1 MQAKGRFVEN
11 DITPPGAAGCTL
23 VSLTARPDGGLDYIA
38 LRPAET
44 PGQYTYTH
52 FYSADSGKEWTEN
65 TMDWQESFG
74 EKRQIEKVTVTPEG
88 EYFVM
93 LTEQTEDGMGA
104 VAYARVAAD
113 GTAVPVQ
120 PEGLSAQGGLVAADA
135 QVLPGGRLL
144 LTSFGGRFCRGAER
158 GCRGRRRRAGGIFRH
173 AGRRRRDGRRRSCG
187 RHGAVRGRYG
197 RIQRGGYRHNGCI
210 RYGHR
215 KKSCMRFPTGWEA

>member
-1 MQAKGRFVEN
+1 MENEKPKGNAMEKLATLIVDKRNLIFLLYIFALIFCVIATGWVNVEN
-11 DITPPGAAGCTL
+11 DITPPGAAGCTP

-113 GTAVPVQ
+113 GTAAPVQ
-120 PEGLSAQGGLVAADA
+120 PEGLSAQGGLMAADA

-144 LTSFGGRFCRGAER
+144 LTSFGGDFAAAQNGAA
-158 GCRGRRRRAGGIFRH
+158 GATRRRKSREKSRTA
-173 AGRRRRDGRRRSCG
+173 
-187 RHGAVRGRYG
+187 
-197 RIQRGGYRHNGCI
+197 
-210 RYGHR
+210 R
-215 KKSCMRFPTGWEA
+215 KQPP